1 MRPACKTHPW
11 RADSDVTIE
20 SHFEEPVALPGC
32 KVLKLQ
38 RFMTRSLASGLL
50 PIGWKHA
57 GVGFLLVLSGC
68 LIPQESR
75 ILEPVPAA
83 RNRPPRI
90 LEEVVTPPRV
100 IRTGNGPNCRL
111 DFEYKVEDPDVEDN
125 LTTRWYIYTNFDPNL
140 PAYRE
145 GQIPPDGKTVRDRSA
160 TLSIDFAA
168 AENPLRLEGVYAV
181 EGLVSDGTLINRQPQ
196 PRHLPGGDTDPTYAV
211 SYAWVVIVTAGSCP
225 P

>member
-1 MRPACKTHPW
+1 MRPARKTRPY
-11 RADSDVTIE
+11 RADSDVTIQ
-20 SHFEEPVALPGC
+20 SHSGDPVGCNGC
-32 KVLKLQ
+32 KQLKLQ
-38 RFMTRSLASGLL
+38 RFFTRPLARGLL
-50 PIGWKHA
+50 PKGWKYA
-57 GVGFLLVLSGC
+57 AVIPLVLSGC

-75 ILEPVPAA
+75 ILEPVPAV

-90 LEEVVTPPRV
+90 LEELVTPPRV
-100 IRTGNGPNCRL
+100 IRTPNGPNCRL
-111 DFEYKVEDPDVEDN
+111 DFEYKVEDPDVEDV

-168 AENPLRLEGVYAV
+168 AENPLRLEGVYAM
-181 EGLVSDGTLINRQPQ
+181 EALVSDGTLINRQPQ

-211 SYAWVVIVTAGSCP
+211 SYAWVVIVSAGSCP